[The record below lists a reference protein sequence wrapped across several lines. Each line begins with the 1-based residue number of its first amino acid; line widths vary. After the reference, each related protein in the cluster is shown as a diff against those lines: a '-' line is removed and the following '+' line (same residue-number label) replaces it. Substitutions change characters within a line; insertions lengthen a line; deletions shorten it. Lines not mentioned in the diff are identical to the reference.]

1 MHFGRIK
8 RMVSMLLCV
17 IMLSSLLQVR
27 EASASCNHNWG
38 SWTTVLNAT
47 CTTGGTQRRTCSKC
61 KKTESKNIS
70 PLGHNSSGSKSTSAT
85 CTEPGY
91 SIKYCTRCSSV
102 QSRTVSQSALGHSW
116 GGWSTTRDATCTT
129 GGTKQHKCTRC
140 GKTETANISPYGH
153 NSSGSKS
160 TSATCTEAGYSIK
173 YCTRCSSVQSRTVSQ
188 NALGH
193 SWGSWTTTK
202 EATCTVGG
210 TKQHKC
216 NRCGKIE
223 TANIAP
229 LGHNS
234 DKTKTVAATCTTDG
248 YTEKLCSR
256 CSSVMSRTVIKATGV
271 HTWGSWV
278 MVKSPTCTEGGTRKH
293 TCTVCGQTASENV
306 APLGHNAD
314 GTKTVAP
321 TCDTEGYTA
330 KTCTRCG
337 TIVSKTAI
345 AVPGHSW
352 SSWTVTKEATCTIG
366 GSKQRKCTKC
376 GKTETANIAPLGHNS
391 DKTKTVAATCGAD
404 GYTEKLCSRCS
415 SVMSR
420 TVIPATGNHT
430 WGGWTTVKS
439 ATCTEGGT
447 RKHTCTVCG
456 KTASGNLSP
465 LGHNSDGTKTVAAT
479 CDKEGY
485 NAVTCS
491 RCGIIVSK
499 TTIPATGH
507 KWSGW
512 STTKEATCT
521 IGGLKQHKCSKCG
534 KTESANIAPLGH
546 NSDKTKTVQPTCGT
560 DGYTEKLCSRCSS
573 VMSRTVLKATGQH
586 TWGDWIPVKN
596 ATCTEGGTRRHTC
609 TKCGATA
616 SENIAP
622 KGHTWGNWTV
632 TKAVTCTEEGTKKRS
647 CSTCGVSATEKIT
660 APGHNWGAWS
670 DVKSATCTEGGVK
683 KRSCT
688 KCGKAE
694 SENVAALG
702 HSVSGVKK
710 TVAATCTA
718 DGYTAIICNR
728 CNMEMSRTV
737 IPSPGHTWGDWE
749 SVKKE
754 TCTEDG
760 TRKHTCTA
768 CGLTAVEKVSAP
780 GHSASG
786 VKKTV
791 KPTCTIDGYTAI
803 ICNNCGK
810 EMSRSV
816 QPALGH
822 KWNTWETIKNETC
835 DQTGLKSHTCERCN
849 LTVTETIP
857 AKQHSVTGQHRV
869 IKKAT
874 CEEDGYEA
882 VICNNCGKAM
892 EGNKVIPATGHKFG
906 MVEEIIPATCQ
917 KTGTGIK
924 HCTNPG
930 CTYSENAVTPKKD
943 HYPMYFNEPA
953 TCFREGKKGTRCM
966 YCGEIYGEYTTTP
979 KTGHNYGEW
988 IWYEDLSKKTG
999 ENVYFRYCKD
1009 CGVSD
1014 QKTEPIEEDP
1024 EYYIIFDANGGTGK
1038 MPMATFS
1045 GSKYYELPDCKFKKT
1060 ACVFRCWSTSPDP
1073 NSGFGYNAGS
1083 TIQNTETPVT
1093 LYAIWDPIIY
1103 HITWHYNFTNCPDP
1117 INEDIMYGVETQA
1130 RVLKREGYKIVGWK
1144 GYTDGGKQLYFPAGQ
1159 IVKNLTVNNNVTI
1172 HLYAQW
1178 EKVEGTYRVNYYDGD
1193 KFIETD
1199 SADLGTAIKMKKYYK
1214 NGWYCM
1220 GWSTT
1225 PDGAVDYYLKT
1236 KYTFTADVNLYA
1248 VWYHYTVSY
1257 DANGGVGAPASQ
1269 TVKDGS
1275 YLKLSMKEPTRTG
1288 YKFEGWSYKK
1298 TEQNLDFQP
1307 GDVYD
1312 AGENIT
1318 LYAVWDPI
1326 EYTLKLDYGYP
1337 GAKPYSTPMPYDFV
1351 LYLPTPVRDGYT
1363 FAGWKGYTD
1372 GGKPLNFSGG
1382 TAVSKLTSNENVTV
1396 VLKGSWVRAEGYTTV
1411 TCMDGSTCVAS
1422 AAEKT
1427 GKAIKMPYYS
1437 DPKTSI
1443 GVTSWNTKP
1452 DGSGTSYNPG
1462 KKYTITESITV
1473 YAIWGKYSITYHAN
1487 KGTGAPAKQ
1496 DIPNNSTARIST
1508 KEPSRTGYIFG
1519 GWAFQSDATDSD
1531 FKGGDEYKD
1540 GVSIDLY
1547 AVWKPIEYTV
1557 TFNPGYVGAPK
1568 INNATG
1574 VYDYNV
1580 YMPKP
1585 ERTGFKFTGWKGY
1598 YDGKSLWFPGD
1609 SLAKNITYK
1618 DGVVIQLTAQFERIE
1633 GYCKLSFYSDDK
1645 MVITDAV
1652 KYGDTFKIPN
1662 YYESKTGTFCV
1673 NWDVKQNG
1681 VTKTYKE
1688 GTKITVTED
1697 MQFYANWGT
1706 YTIRFEP
1713 NGTGVK
1719 GMPNYIKASKSKA
1732 VSIPDNIPTRDGYR
1746 FAGWGSM
1753 DNQGIIVYTCDPG
1766 EPYDVAVDITLYAMW
1781 DEIIISP
1788 LKEVLQKKY
1797 SPAIM
1802 KDEYFDRD
1810 YMSSGWQK
1818 ISDRAY
1824 FLIKT
1829 DTSMYSYDTDAFIIY
1844 KDANY
1849 NIRVE
1854 EYTDFEGVMKT
1865 LQKTI
1870 VENTDNDVGAAL
1882 TFTLDFA
1889 VDLAKD
1895 FISNSS
1901 VPGKI
1906 AVYSYDAYCLI
1917 KEFLEEDE
1925 DALFDTVEYA
1935 TLTGLSVGEEY
1946 IIKFTVESGVSV
1958 SSIISFIYNG
1968 VKKMVETEQIEKLNL
1983 DPLGD
1988 RDAAL
1993 KEFASSIAK
2002 KGWSSAVYDTGLR
2015 EVVNKLYGK

>member
-1 MHFGRIK
+1 MSRTTIK
-8 RMVSMLLCV
+8 KKDHDFDKWVV
-17 IMLSSLLQVR
+17 TK
-27 EASASCNHNWG
+27 E
-38 SWTTVLNAT
+38 AT
-47 CTTGGTQRRTCSKC
+47 CEADGSKYHKCKACGTQVTATITK
-61 KKTESKNIS
+61 
-70 PLGHNSSGSKSTSAT
+70 LGHNVQGQKKTVDST
-85 CTEPGY
+85 CTKEGY
-91 SIKYCTRCSSV
+91 TAIVCS
-102 QSRTVSQSALGHSW
+102 
-116 GGWSTTRDATCTT
+116 
-129 GGTKQHKCTRC
+129 RC
-140 GKTETANISPYGH
+140 GKE
-153 NSSGSKS
+153 
-160 TSATCTEAGYSIK
+160 
-173 YCTRCSSVQSRTVSQ
+173 VSRTTIQKKEHDWDKWV
-188 NALGH
+188 
-193 SWGSWTTTK
+193 TTK
-202 EATCTVGG
+202 EATCEADGS
-210 TKQHKC
+210 KYHKC
-216 NRCGKIE
+216 KACGTQV
-223 TANIAP
+223 TATITK
-229 LGHNS
+229 LGHN
-234 DKTKTVAATCTTDG
+234 VQG
-248 YTEKLCSR
+248 QL
-256 CSSVMSRTVIKATGV
+256 RTV
-271 HTWGSWV
+271 
-278 MVKSPTCTEGGTRKH
+278 SPTCTK
-293 TCTVCGQTASENV
+293 
-306 APLGHNAD
+306 
-314 GTKTVAP
+314 
-321 TCDTEGYTA
+321 
-330 KTCTRCG
+330 
-337 TIVSKTAI
+337 
-345 AVPGHSW
+345 
-352 SSWTVTKEATCTIG
+352 
-366 GSKQRKCTKC
+366 
-376 GKTETANIAPLGHNS
+376 
-391 DKTKTVAATCGAD
+391 D
-404 GYTEKLCSRCS
+404 GYTSVVCS
-415 SVMSR
+415 
-420 TVIPATGNHT
+420 N
-430 WGGWTTVKS
+430 
-439 ATCTEGGT
+439 
-447 RKHTCTVCG
+447 CG
-456 KTASGNLSP
+456 K
-465 LGHNSDGTKTVAAT
+465 
-479 CDKEGY
+479 
-485 NAVTCS
+485 
-491 RCGIIVSK
+491 
-499 TTIPATGH
+499 
-507 KWSGW
+507 
-512 STTKEATCT
+512 
-521 IGGLKQHKCSKCG
+521 
-534 KTESANIAPLGH
+534 
-546 NSDKTKTVQPTCGT
+546 
-560 DGYTEKLCSRCSS
+560 
-573 VMSRTVLKATGQH
+573 
-586 TWGDWIPVKN
+586 
-596 ATCTEGGTRRHTC
+596 
-609 TKCGATA
+609 
-616 SENIAP
+616 
-622 KGHTWGNWTV
+622 
-632 TKAVTCTEEGTKKRS
+632 
-647 CSTCGVSATEKIT
+647 
-660 APGHNWGAWS
+660 
-670 DVKSATCTEGGVK
+670 
-683 KRSCT
+683 
-688 KCGKAE
+688 
-694 SENVAALG
+694 
-702 HSVSGVKK
+702 
-710 TVAATCTA
+710 
-718 DGYTAIICNR
+718 
-728 CNMEMSRTV
+728 EMSRTV
-737 IPSPGHTWGDWE
+737 IPTP
-749 SVKKE
+749 
-754 TCTEDG
+754 
-760 TRKHTCTA
+760 
-768 CGLTAVEKVSAP
+768 
-780 GHSASG
+780 
-786 VKKTV
+786 
-791 KPTCTIDGYTAI
+791 
-803 ICNNCGK
+803 
-810 EMSRSV
+810 
-816 QPALGH
+816 GH
-822 KWNTWETIKNETC
+822 KWSTWETIKNETC
-835 DQTGLKSHTCERCN
+835 DQTGLKSHTCEKCK

-857 AKQHSVTGQHRV
+857 AKQHSVTGQRRV

-874 CEEDGYEA
+874 CVEEGYEA

-892 EGNKVIPATGHKFG
+892 EGGKVIPATGHKLG

-1178 EKVEGTYRVNYYDGD
+1178 EKEEGTYRVNYYDGD

-1236 KYTFTADVNLYA
+1236 KYTFTEDVNLYA

-1351 LYLPTPVRDGYT
+1351 YYLPTPVRIGYT

-1598 YDGKSLWFPGD
+1598 YDGKSLWFPGGY
-1609 SLAKNITYK
+1609 LAKNLTYK
-1618 DGVVIQLTAQFERIE
+1618 DGVVIQLTAQWERIE

-1925 DALFDTVEYA
+1925 DALFDTVEY
-1935 TLTGLSVGEEY
+1935 TVSTGLSHGEEF